1 MNGPRTGASGLGS
14 HSEDKTLPSNGHS
27 VTETELSE
35 AAAIA
40 EQAGKNIV
48 ERFINLSPQQ
58 RRAVVTRF
66 RRQLFQPGKPGRKRS
81 KEITAACV
89 DWAKGMRG
97 VALYQKHLPRFDRMG
112 HWERKVK
119 TRALLDA
126 IRTRK
131 RREQPE

>member
-1 MNGPRTGASGLGS
+1 VLFVCITQVASDS
-14 HSEDKTLPSNGHS
+14 DDTRLPGDGGQPA
-27 VTETELSE
+27 TETQLSE
-35 AAAIA
+35 VASIA
-40 EQAGKNIV
+40 EQAGKNIA
-48 ERFINLSPQQ
+48 ERFRNLTPQQ
-58 RRAVVTRF
+58 RRTVVTQF
-66 RRQLFQPGKPGRKRS
+66 RCQLFPPGKPGRKRS
-81 KEITAACV
+81 KEITAAYA

-131 RREQPE
+131 RREQDG